1 MKCLSPCLR
10 ASVVFGVLLLA
21 GCDSRPKVAARP
33 DTVASLVP
41 AATDLILAMNAG
53 DKLVAVSNYDAAGIA
68 SRKLPH
74 VGDYQTTDWET
85 LASLRP
91 AVMIIEMDPGRL
103 QAGFGEHA
111 ASLGIKLLDVRLNT
125 LHDVLDGAKRIGKE
139 IGEEKAGTELARSIE
154 SRIETIRRKA
164 AGKPKVRTLL
174 TLDDRAE
181 HLIGVGEFLNDAL
194 EAAGGTNVAASL
206 GSSYPSADPELLAKL
221 KPEVVIVLKPSA
233 GSDILERA
241 KQFWLTMDRP
251 RVYLLNEKWVL
262 LPGSHVADVAEAI
275 EKCLHPGERP

>member
-1 MKCLSPCLR
+1 V
-10 ASVVFGVLLLA
+10 ALLISN
-21 GCDSRPKVAARP
+21 GCDSKPKPASKP
-33 DTVASLVP
+33 GTVASLVP

-53 DKLVAVSNYDAAGIA
+53 DKLVAVSNYDAAEIA

-103 QAGFGEHA
+103 QPGFGEHA

-125 LHDVLDGAKRIGKE
+125 LHDILDGAKRIGRE
-139 IGEEKAGTELARSIE
+139 IGEEKAGTELAHRIE
-154 SRIETIRRKA
+154 SRIETLRKKA

-194 EAAGGTNVAASL
+194 EAAGGTNAAASL
-206 GSSYPSADPELLAKL
+206 GSKYPSADPELLAKL
-221 KPEVVIVLKPSA
+221 KPDVVIVLKPSA
-233 GSDILERA
+233 GPDILEVA
-241 KQFWLTMDRP
+241 KQFWSTMGHP

-262 LPGSHVADVAEAI
+262 LPGSHVADMAEAF
-275 EKCLHPGERP
+275 EKCLHPGHQP